1 MFGKARS
8 AGGWLVLSTTLG
20 FASGLLLI
28 FQARLLAVVIHGAF
42 MEGLGRAQL
51 LPRLG
56 LLLSVVAIRAALA
69 WAREISGFNA
79 GAKIRSEVRM
89 ALVSHIGALGPAYT
103 SGQRSGAL
111 ASIAMEQ
118 VEGLHDFFAHYLP
131 QLALAVMIPLAVLAF
146 VFPISWAAGALMLA
160 TAPLIPL
167 FMMLVGMGAES
178 ISQQN
183 FQALSRLSAHFL
195 DVLRGLPTLKL
206 LNCSR
211 KEAERINRVSNEYRR
226 QTMRVLRVAFL
237 SSAVL
242 EFFSSLAIALVA
254 VYLGMSFLGYFDFGS
269 YGQPFTL
276 AGGLFILLMAP
287 DFYLPLRDLGAHY
300 HARAQA
306 AGAAADIVK
315 VLSTPLTADTP
326 GIVKRPGARI
336 IDIHCRNL
344 HLAYDGGRRP
354 ALKGVSFALKAGQK
368 VALVGASG
376 SGKTTI
382 IKLLLG
388 FLQPD
393 EGQIRVN
400 DTPLPR
406 IDKPL
411 WRRQLAWIG
420 QHPVLFHGS
429 IKENIRLGS
438 PAAADADIQRAAA
451 AARVTDFA
459 NRLPRDIDTLVG
471 EQGWGL
477 SRGQAQRV
485 ALARVFLKDAPILL
499 LDEPTA
505 GLDAEN
511 ERLVLDGLQKFAAGR
526 IVLMVTHRLE
536 NVREADKILVLA
548 GGRVVQ
554 QGSYAELTRTRGA
567 FSQLVESDSDKGGP
581 WVK

>member
-1 MFGKARS
+1 M
-8 AGGWLVLSTTLG
+8 
-20 FASGLLLI
+20 LI